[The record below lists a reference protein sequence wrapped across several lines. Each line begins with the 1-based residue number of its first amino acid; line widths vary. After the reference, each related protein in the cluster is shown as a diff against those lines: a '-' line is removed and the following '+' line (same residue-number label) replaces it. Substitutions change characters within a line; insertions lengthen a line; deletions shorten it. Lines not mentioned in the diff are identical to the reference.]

1 MSKDFKITEE
11 EINQVILRS
20 PYSLADSPASLGQ
33 GASQI
38 KCYFYAFIFELARKI
53 NTHLGQIMD
62 AFSSQEL
69 VNSSLKEMDRE
80 LGSSI
85 ATGINSH
92 NLSGQAHSDIREKAS
107 SDLINHKNS
116 TTDHIDIRQ
125 KIEELQRQCS
135 LASALA
141 SGKMQVH
148 AFDDVVEMLEYLSG
162 DEKKHIGDIFLI
174 SDPTMPDFTLFEI
187 GADLKE
193 GDIELSYEDIASGT
207 VTLEANKSYYF
218 GGVRLIS
225 SEGNLETSYLAK
237 QEALDS
243 LEALFIEST
252 SKINSAIEEIRV
264 LLNGKDN
271 IMPTYENSDTCV
283 EISSGNEYNLGLRTA
298 IELDFVPSEVF
309 EAIFNFRTDNIA
321 PSFDA
326 PVELYFVGDD
336 TLDGSL
342 YPITNRIYEVNIK
355 RVCGALI
362 ARVGA
367 VDYEVI
373 E

>member
-1 MSKDFKITEE
+1 MSNNFKITDE
-11 EINQVILRS
+11 EINQVVLHS

-38 KCYFYAFIFELARKI
+38 KGYFYSFIFELAKKI
-53 NTHLGQIMD
+53 NTHLGEIMD
-62 AFSSQEL
+62 AFSEQAT
-69 VNSSLKEMDRE
+69 VNSSLEEMDRE
-80 LGSSI
+80 LGGAITSQL
-85 ATGINSH
+85 NSH
-92 NLSGQAHSDIREKAS
+92 NLSDSAHSDIREKAS
-107 SDLINHKNS
+107 SDLTKHKSS

-125 KIEELQRQCS
+125 KIEELKRQCD

-141 SGKMQVH
+141 SGKMQVR
-148 AFDDVVEMLEYLSG
+148 AFDDITEMLEYLSG
-162 DEKKHIGDIFLI
+162 EEEKRVGDIFLI
-174 SDPTMPDFTLFEI
+174 SDPTMPDFTLFEL
-187 GADLKE
+187 GATLRD
-193 GDIELSYEDIASGT
+193 GDIELSYEDIASGIA
-207 VTLEANKSYYF
+207 TLEANKSYFF

-243 LEALFIEST
+243 LEALLVESLAE
-252 SKINSAIEEIRV
+252 INTTLEEIKET
-264 LLNGKDN
+264 LNLKDN
-271 IMPTYENSDTCV
+271 IMPKHENSETSV
-283 EISSGNEYNLGLRTA
+283 VISSGNEYDLGLRTA
-298 IELDFVPSEVF
+298 IELDFLPSDIF
-309 EAIFNFRTDNIA
+309 EAIFNFRTGDTA

-326 PVELYFVGDD
+326 PLELYFVGDD

-342 YPITNRIYEVNIK
+342 YPIANRIYEVNIK

>member
-1 MSKDFKITEE
+1 MSNNFKITDE
-11 EINQVILRS
+11 EINQVVLHS

-38 KCYFYAFIFELARKI
+38 KGYFYSFIFELARKI
-53 NTHLGQIMD
+53 NIHLGQIMD
-62 AFSSQEL
+62 AFSVQGL
-69 VNSSLKEMDRE
+69 VNSSLEEMDRE
-80 LGSSI
+80 LGDSI
-85 ATGINSH
+85 TEQINSH
-92 NLSGQAHSDIREKAS
+92 NLSPLAHSDIREKAS
-107 SDLINHKNS
+107 SDLSKHKSS
-116 TTDHIDIRQ
+116 TADHADIRL
-125 KIEELQRQCS
+125 KIEELQRQCN

-148 AFDDVVEMLEYLSG
+148 TFDDTVEMLEYLSG
-162 DEKKHIGDIFLI
+162 SEEKRLGDIFLI
-174 SDPTMPDFTLFEI
+174 SDPTMPDFTLFELDAI
-187 GADLKE
+187 KRQN
-193 GDIELSYEDIASGT
+193 DIELSYEDVASGE

-218 GGVRLIS
+218 SGVRLIS

-237 QEALDS
+237 QEALDGLES
-243 LEALFIEST
+243 LFVESI
-252 SKINSAIEEIRV
+252 SEINNTLEEIKS
-264 LLNGKDN
+264 LLNNKDDK
-271 IMPTYENSDTCV
+271 MATYENSDTCV
-283 EISSGNEYNLGLRTA
+283 VISNGNEYSLGLRTA
-298 IELDFVPSEVF
+298 IELDYVPSEVF
-309 EAIFNFRTDNIA
+309 EAILNFRTGNIV

-342 YPITNRIYEVNIK
+342 YPIANRIYEVNIK

-362 ARVGA
+362 CRVGA